1 MQEYRAMAEAMSR
14 RCLVRVYSGYSLQ
27 FTGYSYR
34 VPGIFLNQRIGI
46 K

>member
-14 RCLVRVYSGYSLQ
+14 RCLVRGYSLQ